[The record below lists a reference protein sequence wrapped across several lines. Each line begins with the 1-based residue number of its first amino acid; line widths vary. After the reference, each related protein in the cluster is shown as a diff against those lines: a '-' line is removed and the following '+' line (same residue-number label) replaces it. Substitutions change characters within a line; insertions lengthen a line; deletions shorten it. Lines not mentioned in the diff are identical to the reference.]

1 MHRASAGGR
10 HLPNGVL
17 SMRDNTA
24 PGEDDTS
31 GAKYARWIAWI
42 LIAAAGVFFVVYTAF
57 FQ

>member
-1 MHRASAGGR
+1 MHRAPAVVR
-10 HLPNGVL
+10 RLPNGVL
-17 SMRDNTA
+17 SMSDNTA
-24 PGEDDTS
+24 PRDDDTS